1 MADLYVACSGWGMNR
16 ASMSVT
22 AKGKRWETL
31 HSLWIGWTF
40 TLFLGWLAFVYI
52 GLRARRPRWALW
64 GLVYLFPLVLPSII
78 GINYTELSQW
88 HWTET
93 LALLVWVASI
103 IHASIDPRY
112 KNWSRLLATRLDGYT
127 SSWKCS
133 HPDDEA
139 TLTLLGCFKNEV

>member
-1 MADLYVACSGWGMNR
+1 
-16 ASMSVT
+16 MSVT

-103 IHASIDPRY
+103 IHAFMIRKEYLLRLEALPQMKNNFGVKPKWREVRRIPLPRTRMN
-112 KNWSRLLATRLDGYT
+112 KATRRARAPFRT
-127 SSWKCS
+127 
-133 HPDDEA
+133 PA
-139 TLTLLGCFKNEV
+139 Q